1 MANTP
6 KDNNNYI
13 ALEIISN
20 KKNHFTLN
28 ICNNSDSCLEIE
40 VKSSDNIY
48 NLTYSGKFTL
58 TSLKKLCKYF
68 MMCESIEEVICSM
81 KPLIGK
87 SNLIEKNNEIDLL
100 IPINHPLCKEALLT
114 IPQKAKEVSE
124 SINELYKL
132 IVNLKNIINSQQES
146 INKQQEEIK
155 ELKKRIEI
163 LELQNGKYIEKNIE
177 EDNGLNDSL
186 ILLDNKKSKE
196 SIKNW
201 INRDKNLYFKL
212 IFRKS
217 RDGINCSDFHKH
229 CDAQGPTVCL
239 IRTTKN
245 YKFGAYSS
253 IFWQSSYKLSNENE
267 GIVFLLSIDLNQK
280 FEKIKKGAIQFS
292 DYNYGPCF
300 GDGGGCLYLKSD
312 LNYGFIQN
320 SNFLTNCELTHG
332 EEKDF
337 QVDEFE
343 VFKVEF
349 M

>member
-1 MANTP
+1 MSNTP

-13 ALEIISN
+13 TLEIISN

-40 VKSSDNIY
+40 VNSSDNIY
-48 NLTYSGKFTL
+48 NLSYVGKFTL
-58 TSLKKLCKYF
+58 NSLKKLCKYF
-68 MMCESIEEVICSM
+68 MMCESIEEVICSI

-100 IPINHPLCKEALLT
+100 IPINHPLCKEALFT
-114 IPQKAKEVSE
+114 IPHKAKEVSD

-132 IVNLKNIINSQQES
+132 IDNLKNIINNQQES

-163 LELQNGKYIEKNIE
+163 LELPNGKYIGKNME
-177 EDNGLNDSL
+177 EYNGLNDSL
-186 ILLDNKKSKE
+186 ILSDNKKSKE

-201 INRDKNLYFKL
+201 INRDKKLYFKL

-217 RDGINCSDFHKH
+217 RDGINASDFHKH
-229 CDAQGPTVCL
+229 CDNQGPTVCL
-239 IRTTKN
+239 MRTTKN

-253 IFWQSSYKLSNENE
+253 ISWQSSYKLSNEDE
-267 GIVFLLSIDLNQK
+267 GRVFLFSIDLNQK
-280 FEKIKKGAIQFS
+280 FEKIKNGSIQFS
-292 DYNYGPCF
+292 INDYGPCF
-300 GDGGGCLYLKSD
+300 GERGGCLYLKNN
-312 LNYGFIQN
+312 LNCGFIQN
-320 SNFLTNCELTHG
+320 SNFLSNCELTHG

-349 M
+349 I

>member
-58 TSLKKLCKYF
+58 NSLKKLCKYF

-132 IVNLKNIINSQQES
+132 VVNLKNIINSQQES

-186 ILLDNKKSKE
+186 ILIDNKKSKE

-201 INRDKNLYFKL
+201 INRDKKLYFKL

-229 CDAQGPTVCL
+229 CDAQGPKFVLCEQIKIINSEL
-239 IRTTKN
+239 IPQFLGKVHIN
-245 YKFGAYSS
+245 Y
-253 IFWQSSYKLSNENE
+253 
-267 GIVFLLSIDLNQK
+267 QK
-280 FEKIKKGAIQFS
+280 KM
-292 DYNYGPCF
+292 
-300 GDGGGCLYLKSD
+300 
-312 LNYGFIQN
+312 
-320 SNFLTNCELTHG
+320 
-332 EEKDF
+332 
-337 QVDEFE
+337 
-343 VFKVEF
+343 KVEYF
-349 M
+349 YFL